1 LLEASDVVA
10 GYGQT
15 EILHGVSIRVEPGEM
30 VTIIG
35 PNGCG
40 KSTLMKAI
48 VGLVRVRSGS
58 VKFQGADIS
67 AYPPER
73 IVRTRLCYVPQSNN
87 VFPSLSIREN
97 LEMGA
102 FIRRDDYQGR
112 IEEMFGLF
120 PDLARQP
127 GRKAGTLSGGQRQM
141 LAIARALMLDPVLLL
156 LDEPSAGLSPA
167 MMGTVFDRI
176 REVNQAGVALLLV
189 EQNARDALQMSDR
202 GYILVAGENRLEDT
216 GKDLLSNPEV
226 ASLYLGGGVG
236 RASTS

>member
-1 LLEASDVVA
+1 MALLEASDIVA

-15 EILHGVSIRVEPGEM
+15 EILHSVSVIVDAGEM

-58 VKFQGADIS
+58 VKFQGAEIS
-67 AYPPER
+67 GYPPER

-87 VFPSLSIREN
+87 VFPNLSIREN

-102 FIRRDDYQGR
+102 FIRSDDYRGR
-112 IEEMFGLF
+112 IEDMYELF

-127 GRKAGTLSGGQRQM
+127 SRKAGTLSGGQRQM
-141 LAIARALMLDPVLLL
+141 LAIGRALMLDPILLL

-167 MMGTVFDRI
+167 MMGAVFQRI
-176 REVNQAGVALLLV
+176 REVNQSGVAMLLV
-189 EQNARDALQMSDR
+189 EQNAADALQMSDR

-226 ASLYLGGGVG
+226 ASLYLGG
-236 RASTS
+236 